1 MSLTAQLLL
10 VNICTFMQISKQAM
24 TWQEFNGLEDLNM
37 FILTVR
43 ISIPIR
49 KTVVIYM
56 TLNVLVSEWWMSVVQ
71 KLSVF
76 YVQITNTT
84 LWKWVCVYN

>member
-1 MSLTAQLLL
+1 
-10 VNICTFMQISKQAM
+10 M
-24 TWQEFNGLEDLNM
+24 TWQEFNGLEDLNR

-49 KTVVIYM
+49 KKVIIYV
-56 TLNVLVSEWWMSVVQ
+56 TSNVLVSKWWTNVVQ

-84 LWKWVCVYN
+84 MCVFAYIIK